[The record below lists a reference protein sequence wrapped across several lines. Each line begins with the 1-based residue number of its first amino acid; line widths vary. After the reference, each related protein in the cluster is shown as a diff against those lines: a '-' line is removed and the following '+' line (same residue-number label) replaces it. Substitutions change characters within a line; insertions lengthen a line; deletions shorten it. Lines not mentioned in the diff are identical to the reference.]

1 MSPLVHD
8 VAVTAAEI
16 RAEFPLLRN
25 TSGGDRP
32 LIYLDTGATAQK
44 PQAVI
49 DKITECY
56 EHFNANVHRGVH
68 PLHERITAELE
79 ASRRKVAAFLNTRPL
94 DELDLLDDASE
105 IIFTSGTTMGI
116 NLVAQAWGRQF
127 LQAGDE
133 ILLNPLEHHANIVPW
148 QMIAAATGAKIVWSP
163 LTPDGRFD
171 LEQFEARL
179 NHRTKMVAVTAMSN
193 VLGTLTP
200 IADIVQRAHAVGA
213 KVLVDAA
220 QSAPHAPT
228 DVQAWDADFVV
239 FSGHKLYGPTGIG
252 VLYGKLELLDAMG
265 PFLGG
270 GNMIDEVFDDHSTY
284 KRPPFKFE
292 AGTLPIAEAI
302 ALGTAVDRVQAW
314 GWDVIHQQEQTLLE
328 ACHARLS
335 AIPGVTIYGPS
346 VADKG
351 AIVSFTVEGIPAHDL
366 GTSLAQ
372 RGIAVRASH
381 HCAKPLHK
389 WLGLDATTRASFAVY
404 NTQAEVDAL
413 AEAITG
419 TQQHFLRRRG
429 SH

>member
-1 MSPLVHD
+1 MSALVRD
-8 VAVTAAEI
+8 PVATPETI
-16 RAEFPLLRN
+16 RAEFPLLQN
-25 TSGGDRP
+25 TAHGDRP

-56 EHFNANVHRGVH
+56 ETYNANVHRGVH

-79 ASRRKVAAFLNTRPL
+79 AARQKIAAFLNTRPL
-94 DELDLLDDASE
+94 DELDRLDDVSE

-116 NLVAQAWGRQF
+116 NLVAQTWGRQF
-127 LQAGDE
+127 LQPGDE
-133 ILLNPLEHHANIVPW
+133 ILLNRLEHHANIVPW
-148 QMIAAATGAKIVWSP
+148 QMIAAATGAKIVWCP
-163 LTPDGRFD
+163 LSEDGRFD
-171 LEQFEARL
+171 LDQFDML
-179 NHRTKMVAVTAMSN
+179 LTNRTKMVAVTAMSN
-193 VLGTLTP
+193 VLGTLP
-200 IADIVQRAHAVGA
+200 PVGEIVRRAHAVGA

-220 QSAPHAPT
+220 QSAPHGPI

-314 GWDVIHQQEQTLLE
+314 GWDVIHQQERTLLE
-328 ACHARLS
+328 ACHRRLE
-335 AIPGVTIYGPS
+335 AIPGVTIYGPA

-366 GTSLAQ
+366 GTSLAK

-389 WLGLDATTRASFAVY
+389 WLGVDATTRASFAVY
-404 NTQAEVDAL
+404 NTVAEVDAL
-413 AEAITG
+413 ADAIVS
-419 TQQHFLRRRG
+419 TQHMFFRRRG
-429 SH
+429 

>member
-1 MSPLVHD
+1 MSATVRD
-8 VAVTAAEI
+8 VPITAAAI
-16 RAEFPLLRN
+16 RGEFPLLTN
-25 TSGGDRP
+25 TAGGDRP

-79 ASRRKVAAFLNTRPL
+79 ASRKKIAAFLNTRPL
-94 DELDLLDDASE
+94 DELDLLDDVSE

-116 NLVAQAWGRQF
+116 NLVAQSWGRQF
-127 LQAGDE
+127 LKPGDE

-148 QMIAAATGAKIVWSP
+148 QMIAAATGAKIVWCP
-163 LTPDGRFD
+163 LTADGRFD
-171 LEQFEARL
+171 LDQFDKLLSR
-179 NHRTKMVAVTAMSN
+179 RTKMVAVTAMSN
-193 VLGTLTP
+193 VLGTLP
-200 IADIVQRAHAVGA
+200 PVGEIVRRAHAVGA
-213 KVLVDAA
+213 KVLIDAA
-220 QSAPHAPT
+220 QSAPHAPI
-228 DVQAWDADFVV
+228 DVQAWDADFAV

-252 VLYGKLELLDAMG
+252 VLYGKLELLDEMG

-302 ALGTAVDRVQAW
+302 ALGTAIDCVQAW
-314 GWDVIHQQEQTLLE
+314 GWDVIHRQEQALLE
-328 ACHARLS
+328 ACHERLEV
-335 AIPGVTIYGPS
+335 IPGVTIYGPS
-346 VADKG
+346 VAHKG

-389 WLGLDATTRASFAVY
+389 CLGVDATTRASFAAY
-404 NTQAEVDAL
+404 NTLAEVDAL
-413 AEAITG
+413 AEAIVN
-419 TQQHFLRRRG
+419 TQQMFFRRRG
-429 SH
+429 

>member
-1 MSPLVHD
+1 MSALVRD
-8 VAVTAAEI
+8 IGVSSAAI
-16 RAEFPLLRN
+16 RGEFPLLLN
-25 TSGGDRP
+25 TAHGDRP
-32 LIYLDTGATAQK
+32 LIYFDTGATAQK

-56 EHFNANVHRGVH
+56 EHYNANVHRGVH

-79 ASRRKVAAFLNTRPL
+79 ASRKKVATFLNTRPL
-94 DELDLLDDASE
+94 DELELLDDVSE
-105 IIFTSGTTMGI
+105 ILFTSGTTMGI

-127 LQAGDE
+127 LLAGDE
-133 ILLNPLEHHANIVPW
+133 ILLNRLEHHANIVPW
-148 QMIAAATGAKIVWSP
+148 QMIAAEKGAKIVWCP
-163 LTPDGRFD
+163 LTVDGRFD
-171 LEQFEARL
+171 LDQFDRL
-179 NHRTKMVAVTAMSN
+179 LTHRTKMVAVTAMSN
-193 VLGTLTP
+193 VLGTLP
-200 IADIVQRAHAVGA
+200 PVGEIVRRAHAVGA

-220 QSAPHAPT
+220 QSAPHTPI

-270 GNMIDEVFDDHSTY
+270 GNMIDEVFDDYSTY

-314 GWDVIHQQEQTLLE
+314 GWDIIHQQERALLE
-328 ACHARLS
+328 ACHQRLE

-351 AIVSFTVEGIPAHDL
+351 AIVSFTVEGLPAHDL

-389 WLGLDATTRASFAVY
+389 WLGVDATTRASFAVY
-404 NTQAEVDAL
+404 NTVAEVDAL
-413 AEAITG
+413 ADAIVS
-419 TQQHFLRRRG
+419 TQQMFFRRRG
-429 SH
+429 

>member
-1 MSPLVHD
+1 MSAIFD
-8 VAVTAAEI
+8 VTMISPETI
-16 RAEFPLLRN
+16 RAEFPLVAN
-25 TSGGDRP
+25 TSHGDRP

-49 DKITECY
+49 DKIIECY

-68 PLHERITAELE
+68 PLHERITEELE
-79 ASRRKVAAFLNTRPL
+79 AARRKIAAFLHTRPL
-94 DELDLLDDASE
+94 DELDLLDDVSE
-105 IIFTSGTTMGI
+105 IIFTAGTTMGI

-127 LQAGDE
+127 LQPDDE

-148 QMIAAATGAKIVWSP
+148 QMIAAEKGARIVWCP
-163 LTPDGRFD
+163 LTADGRFN
-171 LEQFEARL
+171 LEAFEGLL
-179 NHRTKMVAVTAMSN
+179 NSRTKMVAVTAMSN
-193 VLGTLTP
+193 VLGTLP
-200 IADIVQRAHAVGA
+200 PLCEIVRRAHAVGA
-213 KVLVDAA
+213 KVLIDAA
-220 QSAPHAPT
+220 QSAPHAAI

-239 FSGHKLYGPTGIG
+239 FSGHKLYGPTGVG
-252 VLYGKLELLDAMG
+252 VLYGKLEWLDAMG

-302 ALGTAVDRVQAW
+302 ALGTAVDRIRAW
-314 GWDVIHQQEQTLLE
+314 GWDIIHQHERSLLT
-328 ACHARLS
+328 ACHERLE

-346 VADKG
+346 VVDKG
-351 AIVSFTVEGIPAHDL
+351 AIVSFTVDGIPAHDL

-389 WLGLDATTRASFAVY
+389 WLGVDATTRASFAIY
-404 NTQAEVDAL
+404 NTMAEVDAL
-413 AEAITG
+413 ADAIVT
-419 TQQHFLRRRG
+419 TQQTFFRRRR
-429 SH
+429 

>member
-1 MSPLVHD
+1 MLATARDPI
-8 VAVTAAEI
+8 VTPETI
-16 RAEFPLLRN
+16 RAEFPLLQN
-25 TSGGDRP
+25 TAHGDRP

-79 ASRRKVAAFLNTRPL
+79 ASRKKIAAFLNTRPL
-94 DELDLLDDASE
+94 DELDLLDEVSE

-116 NLVAQAWGRQF
+116 NLVAQTWGRQF
-127 LQAGDE
+127 LRPGDE
-133 ILLNPLEHHANIVPW
+133 ILLNRLEHHANIVPW
-148 QMIAAATGAKIVWSP
+148 QMVAATTGAKIVWCP
-163 LTPDGRFD
+163 LTADGRFD
-171 LEQFEARL
+171 LEQFDNLLTA
-179 NHRTKMVAVTAMSN
+179 RTKMVAVTAMSN
-193 VLGTLTP
+193 VLGTLPP
-200 IADIVQRAHAVGA
+200 IREIVRRAHAVGA

-220 QSAPHAPT
+220 QSAPHTAI

-239 FSGHKLYGPTGIG
+239 FSGHKLYGPTGVGI
-252 VLYGKLELLDAMG
+252 LYGKLELLDEMG

-270 GNMIDEVFDDHSTY
+270 GNMIDEVFDDYSTY

-302 ALGTAVDRVQAW
+302 GLGTAVDRIQAW
-314 GWDVIHQQEQTLLE
+314 GWEVLHRQERALLE
-328 ACHARLS
+328 ACHQRLD

-346 VADKG
+346 VVDKG

-389 WLGLDATTRASFAVY
+389 CLGVDATTRASFAVY
-404 NTQAEVDAL
+404 NTLEEVDAL
-413 AEAITG
+413 ADAIVAA
-419 TQQHFLRRRG
+419 QQTFFRRRG
-429 SH
+429 